1 VDWPKQNLST
11 RFKSKAQP
19 MAIDPDELLPRK
31 PAPEIAIGQ
40 DISTL
45 SVIEL
50 EQRIS
55 TLKGEII
62 RSEEALKARAT
73 TKNAAE
79 AVFKR

>member
-1 VDWPKQNLST
+1 MT
-11 RFKSKAQP
+11 
-19 MAIDPDELLPRK
+19 IDPGELLPRK

>member
-1 VDWPKQNLST
+1 
-11 RFKSKAQP
+11 

-31 PAPEIAIGQ
+31 PAPEITIGQ

>member
-1 VDWPKQNLST
+1 
-11 RFKSKAQP
+11 
-19 MAIDPDELLPRK
+19 MATDPDELLPRK